1 MRVIKD
7 KTKKIVQEVLSKN
20 YNLEIEVDIENPK
33 NENFGD
39 FSTNIALKISKTL
52 SKNPSEIANEIVQ
65 LLPDIE
71 ELEKVEVAAPG
82 FINFYINSSQ
92 TKKIVNEVLKKGEE
106 FGSSDVGV
114 GRKWL
119 IEHTSIN
126 PNKAMHLGHLR
137 NNITG
142 VAISNLWE
150 NIGIEVTRDYVD
162 NNRGIAL
169 AKLMWGYLKF
179 ARKSES
185 TPVEIDYWF
194 DHQDEWKNPEDLAEK
209 PDHFIDKL
217 YSLASE
223 DFKDPEVEEKVR
235 KFVVDWENEEPK
247 NRALWELVLNY
258 SHVGQKITLDRLGSK
273 IDKIWHEH
281 EHYKLGKSIVEDGL
295 KKGIF
300 VKTDDGAVLTN
311 LKEYRIPDT
320 IVIKKDGTSLYITQ
334 DLALTK
340 LKKEEFAADKLFW
353 VVGPD
358 QSLALKQV
366 FAVCEQLG
374 IGKFEDFTHL
384 SFGYVTL
391 KGEGKMSSRKGN
403 VVYVDQLLDQV
414 RDIIFEKINNDEI
427 SDEEKIDIAEKIGVG
442 SVKYSMLKVGRLT
455 DTAFDF
461 ETSLSFEGDS
471 APYVIYTYTRCRSI
485 LAKLDGSEIKELDGV
500 LNSPEELEILKK
512 LSNFPEVLVEAAEN
526 SSPNL
531 VVNFVYEL
539 AQSFNSFYTKH
550 QILNS
555 EDKKTQ
561 EARIALTKATSIVL
575 EKGLKLIGIN
585 VVERM

>member
-1 MRVIKD
+1 MKSIKE
-7 KTKKIVQEVLSKN
+7 KTKKIVEEVLSKN
-20 YNLEIEVDIENPK
+20 YQVDIDVEIENPK

-39 FSTNIALKISKTL
+39 FSTNVALKLSKVL
-52 SKNPSEIANEIVQ
+52 SKNPSEIANEVLH
-65 LLPDIE
+65 LLPNIE
-71 ELEKVEVAAPG
+71 EIEKVEVAAPG
-82 FINFYINSSQ
+82 FINFYLNTNQ
-92 TKKIVNEVLKKGEE
+92 TKQILNEIIKKGDD
-106 FGSSDVGV
+106 FGKSEVGV

-142 VAISNLWE
+142 MAISNLWE
-150 NIGIEVTRDYVD
+150 NIGIEVVRDYVD

-179 ARKSES
+179 ARKSDS
-185 TPVEIDYWF
+185 SPAEIDYWF
-194 DHQDEWKNPEDLAEK
+194 EHQDEWQTPEELNEK

-217 YSLASE
+217 YTQASE
-223 DFKDPEVEEKVR
+223 DFKNPEIEEKVR
-235 KFVVDWENEEPK
+235 KFVIDWENEEPK
-247 NRALWELVLNY
+247 NRALWALVLEY
-258 SHVGQKITLDRLGSK
+258 SHQGQKTTLDRLGSRV
-273 IDKIWHEH
+273 DKVWYEH
-281 EHYKLGKSIVEDGL
+281 EHYTQGKNIVEDGL
-295 KKGIF
+295 KKGVF
-300 VKTDDGAVLTN
+300 NKTEDGAVLTN
-311 LKEYRIPDT
+311 LKQYKIPDT

-340 LKKEEFAADKLFW
+340 LKKETFSADKLFW

-374 IGKFEDFTHL
+374 IGKVEDFTHL
-384 SFGYVTL
+384 SFGYVTV

-403 VVYVDQLLDQV
+403 VIYVDQLLDKA
-414 RDIIFEKINNDEI
+414 RDIIL
-427 SDEEKIDIAEKIGVG
+427 EKIDNEELSEDEKFEIAEKLGIG

-485 LAKLDGSEIKELDGV
+485 LAKLDGSVIKELDGV

-512 LSNFPEVLVEAAEN
+512 LSNFPEVLSEAAEN
-526 SSPNL
+526 FSPNL

-539 AQSFNSFYTKH
+539 SQKFNTFYTKH
-550 QILNS
+550 QILNV
-555 EDKKTQ
+555 EDEQ
-561 EARIALTKATSIVL
+561 VRYARIALTKATSIVL
-575 EKGLKLIGIN
+575 KKGLNLIGID